1 MKIYTKSGDD
11 GSTGLLSNR
20 RVGKDD
26 PRIEAYGTIDELNA
40 VLGIARAEGLDGEAD
55 AHIRQVQDDLFAV
68 GSALAD
74 PNPDGPFH
82 EAVTAEHVGRLER
95 WIDAMEAELPP
106 LTRFILP
113 GGSAAAAQLHLAR
126 TVCRRAERLVVGLG
140 HHPGEH
146 VPRELLVYLN
156 RLSDFLFVAAR
167 AVNGRAGVPD
177 VVWGGL

>member
-26 PRIEAYGTIDELNA
+26 PRIEAYGTVDELNA
-40 VLGIARAEGLDGEAD
+40 VLGIARAEGLDAASD

-82 EAVTAEHVGRLER
+82 AAVTAEHAGRLER

-106 LTRFILP
+106 SP
-113 GGSAAAAQLHLAR
+113 GSSSPAGPPRRRSSTWRGPSAGAPSAWSWGWATSPASTSRGS
-126 TVCRRAERLVVGLG
+126 C
-140 HHPGEH
+140 
-146 VPRELLVYLN
+146 
-156 RLSDFLFVAAR
+156 
-167 AVNGRAGVPD
+167 
-177 VVWGGL
+177 